1 MWILSKQGKELFN
14 LNEITNLYIVD
25 AGEYRNVAVRASF
38 SHKPKDLT
46 LGEYPSY
53 EMAREAIRLICLL
66 ISRRP
71 EVIEM
76 PTDESVEISMRDRDT
91 KARSATGKKTVRRGG
106 S

>member
-1 MWILSKQGKELFN
+1 MWILSKRGNEVYN
-14 LNEITNLYIVD
+14 LDEITNLYIAD
-25 AGEYRNVAVRASF
+25 AGAYRNAAVRASF

-66 ISRRP
+66 ISSRP

-76 PTDESVEISMRDRDT
+76 PTDERVEISMRDRDT

>member
-1 MWILSKQGKELFN
+1 MWILSKQGNELYN
-14 LNEITNLYIVD
+14 LDEITDLYIADSVGYQD
-25 AGEYRNVAVRASF
+25 AAVRASF
-38 SHKPKDLT
+38 RHKSKDLT
-46 LGEYPSY
+46 ISHYPSF
-53 EMAREAIRLICLL
+53 EMAREAIRMICLL